1 MRHRVSSRLL
11 DGFDDWWQMPVA
23 LLLVAAV
30 AVYVAWMV
38 RRDAA
43 ELPRPV
49 AVLLAVLRLVALAAV
64 AAAILDI
71 ERISEHEIALPSR
84 VAVLVDSSASMS
96 LADGDDAAAAGEA
109 EGALRRRD
117 VYMVHG
123 V

>member
-84 VAVLVDSSASMS
+84 GRSSPPISSSQTSSRQCCRGM
-96 LADGDDAAAAGEA
+96 
-109 EGALRRRD
+109 R
-117 VYMVHG
+117 
-123 V
+123 